1 MSHIILFGFEDGMM
15 RIWGQIEMTHKSARY
30 GLRRIAEMWAMS
42 GEPVGLYAPARRS
55 DKLTIIRQ
63 KKILAGYYK
72 GIKQLYDAVSEMILI
87 VNQDRQIVFFNSVV
101 PSLLGVDDPERI
113 YGLRPGEA
121 FGCIH
126 ACENP
131 GGCGTTRFCPQ
142 CGAVNAILE
151 ALSNTAGLRECRLL
165 TTSGVEAFDLLVRTT
180 PLEIE
185 GQCFCIM
192 AISDISHQKRR
203 RVLERIFFHDI
214 MNTAASVKMFANML
228 NADPDGDNTP
238 DLRRNLLAGIEQL
251 MDELSSQKQLLAAEN
266 NELSV
271 EMRSVD
277 ANRIV
282 ANVLE
287 GFSRRFPKHK
297 IAIHPSDKEVIM
309 HTDHGLLSRVL
320 GNMIQNALEA
330 SKPDEVVTVTC
341 EANNSHAEF
350 RVHNESH
357 MPKEIQLQIFQRSFS
372 TKGASRGLGT
382 YGMKLLTERY
392 LGGSIT
398 FSTSP
403 GGGTTFVARYPL

>member
-1 MSHIILFGFEDGMM
+1 
-15 RIWGQIEMTHKSARY
+15 
-30 GLRRIAEMWAMS
+30 
-42 GEPVGLYAPARRS
+42 
-55 DKLTIIRQ
+55 
-63 KKILAGYYK
+63 
-72 GIKQLYDAVSEMILI
+72 MILI

-372 TKGASRGLGT
+372 TKGLPAVSA
-382 YGMKLLTERY
+382 LT
-392 LGGSIT
+392 
-398 FSTSP
+398 
-403 GGGTTFVARYPL
+403 A